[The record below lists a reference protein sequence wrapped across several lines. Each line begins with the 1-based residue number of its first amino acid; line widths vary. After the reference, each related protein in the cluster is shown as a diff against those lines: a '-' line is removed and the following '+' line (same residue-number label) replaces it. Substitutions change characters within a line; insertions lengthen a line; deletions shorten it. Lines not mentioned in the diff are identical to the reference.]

1 MFKPWQVILFLLV
14 VVLGV
19 VGFIF
24 WYYSVPGPANN
35 ADTTVQLA
43 STTPDAMAPAPQQ
56 STGPSTDAGL
66 DADLNAVDTQMKVVD
81 TNSAA
86 VDQSLN
92 DKPVTQT
99 E

>member
-24 WYYSVPGPANN
+24 WYYTPGMGSNANTNTEVAPVATDTQATVSAAVDTSN
-35 ADTTVQLA
+35 A
-43 STTPDAMAPAPQQ
+43 S
-56 STGPSTDAGL
+56 L
-66 DADLNAVDTQMKVVD
+66 DADLSAVDNQIKVVGSD
-81 TNSAA
+81 SAS
-86 VDQSLN
+86 VDDSLN
-92 DKPVTQT
+92 DKPVAQT

>member
-1 MFKPWQVILFLLV
+1 MFKPWQVIVFLLV

-24 WYYSVPGPANN
+24 WYYSTPNMAGSMDTNTQPVAAAPTEQTPAEP
-35 ADTTVQLA
+35 
-43 STTPDAMAPAPQQ
+43 SI
-56 STGPSTDAGL
+56 GPSTDEGL
-66 DADLNAVDTQMKVVD
+66 DADLASIDAQLKIVDTGTASVEQG
-81 TNSAA
+81 
-86 VDQSLN
+86 LN

>member
-19 VGFIF
+19 AGFIF
-24 WYYSVPGPANN
+24 WYYSVPNMMAKP
-35 ADTTVQLA
+35 DTNTEPVA
-43 STTPDAMAPAPQQ
+43 AAPVVEQAPKEPEI
-56 STGPSTDAGL
+56 GPSTDEGL
-66 DADLNAVDTQMKVVD
+66 DADLASVDAQLKVVD
-81 TNSAA
+81 TNSAS
-86 VDQSLN
+86 VEQSLN

>member
-24 WYYSVPGPANN
+24 WYYSSPNMMAKPDTNTEPVAAVP
-35 ADTTVQLA
+35 T
-43 STTPDAMAPAPQQ
+43 APAPAEPEI
-56 STGPSTDAGL
+56 GPSTDEGL
-66 DADLNAVDTQMKVVD
+66 DADLASVDAQLKVVD
-81 TNSAA
+81 TNSAS
-86 VDQSLN
+86 VEQSLN

>member
-24 WYYSVPGPANN
+24 WYYSVPNLMAKP
-35 ADTTVQLA
+35 DTNTEPVAAAPVEQ
-43 STTPDAMAPAPQQ
+43 APAVPEV
-56 STGPSTDAGL
+56 GPSTDAGL
-66 DADLNAVDTQMKVVD
+66 DADLESIDAQLKVVD
-81 TNSAA
+81 TNSTS
-86 VDQSLN
+86 VEQSLN